1 MTLREAIHES
11 IDQLDNDA
19 LSVVYEQIKLLQM
32 PPSESP
38 SPERIPT
45 IEEVWALTSSDKSS
59 WSDAVIEDRE
69 DRF

>member
-1 MTLREAIHES
+1 MTLREAIHQS

-19 LSVVYEQIKLLQM
+19 LTVVYEQIKLLQL
-32 PPSESP
+32 PEPDSP
-38 SPERIPT
+38 SAGRIPT

-69 DRF
+69 DRL

>member
-32 PPSESP
+32 PPGESP

>member
-1 MTLREAIHES
+1 MTLREAIHQS

-19 LSVVYEQIKLLQM
+19 LPVIYEHIKLLQR
-32 PPSESP
+32 SVLENP

-45 IEEVWALTSSDKSS
+45 IEEVWALTSSDKSN